1 MTENKRFEVE
11 FDYEYDEILLRDIR
25 TGELLHIIDCCIR
38 LNAYENENEQL
49 QARNDRQAKQL
60 DNLYRLIEEK
70 DWRALTDIMGDFKEC
85 EEQLQREWMCYE

>member
-1 MTENKRFEVE
+1 MSVKRFSSNIHG
-11 FDYEYDEILLRDIR
+11 DLNGIYNILDNRMPLDHNEIVDLLNS
-25 TGELLHIIDCCIR
+25 LS
-38 LNAYENENEQL
+38 YENEQL

-70 DWRALTDIMGDFKEC
+70 DWRALTDIMDDFKEC